1 MAKKNGIRIANPFV
15 KINGSFSCVSVKVRN
30 GVTKFNRH
38 VLTIFLLGL
47 VTLNVALNEM
57 GEGSAC
63 ETSVYENR
71 L

>member
-1 MAKKNGIRIANPFV
+1 MDPSVVSASKLGTVSP
-15 KINGSFSCVSVKVRN
+15 SLTDMFSR
-30 GVTKFNRH
+30 F
-38 VLTIFLLGL
+38 FLQGL